1 MHDKTEIMDPSNAF
15 AGRPILVTGATGF
28 IGSHLCHQLSSYGA
42 TLYGISRNPAP
53 DNGTPMQWWQGDL
66 ADERLVQTALAE
78 AKPEMLFHLGSRVAG
93 ARDIELVLPTFQSN
107 LHSTVNLLTAAAR
120 VGCRRVIL
128 AGSMEEPENDADSVV
143 PCSPY
148 AAAKWAS
155 NGYARMF
162 RELYGLSVVTARIF
176 MVYGP
181 GQKDLNKLIPYVIL
195 SLLRGEAPKLTS
207 GHRQIDWIYVDD
219 VVQGLIAIAGA
230 AGFNGDRIDL
240 GSGNLAT
247 IQTVVKKL
255 VEIIDPSIIPQFG
268 SLPERP
274 LEQIRISKVSESTA
288 NIGWAPAI
296 SLDDGLARTVSWYH
310 EQLQRDRL

>member
-1 MHDKTEIMDPSNAF
+1 MPDKTEIMDPSNAF
-15 AGRPILVTGATGF
+15 AGKPILVTGATGF
-28 IGSHLCHQLSSYGA
+28 IGSHLCRRLSAHGA
-42 TLYGISRNPAP
+42 TLHGISRNPAP
-53 DNGTPMQWWQGDL
+53 DNGVPVHWWQGDL
-66 ADERLVQTALAE
+66 ADDRLVQAVLAE
-78 AKPEMLFHLGSRVAG
+78 AKPDTLFHLGSHVAG
-93 ARDIELVLPTFQSN
+93 SRDVELVLPTFQSN

-128 AGSMEEPENDADSVV
+128 AGSMEEPETDGDSAV

-162 RELYGLSVVTARIF
+162 RELYGLSVITARIF

-219 VVQGLIAIAGA
+219 VVQGLMAMAGA
-230 AGFNGDRIDL
+230 IGFNGDRIDL

-247 IQTVVKKL
+247 IQTVVNKL
-255 VEIIDPSIIPQFG
+255 VEIIDPSISPQFG
-268 SLPERP
+268 SLPERA
-274 LEQIRISKVSESTA
+274 LEQIRIARVSESDA
-288 NIGWAPAI
+288 NIGWRPAM
-296 SLDDGLARTVSWYH
+296 SLDEGLARTVSWYR
-310 EQLQRDRL
+310 EQLQRE